1 MNIQYKL
8 YNSAFKHIDGRDLPV
23 EDKLNLR
30 VLKGEKFAF
39 QIALTSEENIL
50 LSLGTYNHIGYKGL
64 KKRIRIDLEKRENT
78 DLKGY
83 FLGYVL
89 DDDSKTLITDP
100 ILKKEYLYNEV
111 DKPTMIWVEGSV
123 GKEYRGENL
132 SIAINIFS
140 QEGYD
145 TEIKEQV
152 INLDIAVVDKILPE
166 LKESDFHLDLWQHL
180 SSWAR
185 MYQVEFW
192 SDDHFKIIE
201 NYTAELATL
210 GEKVITVVAS
220 DFSWEGQ
227 GCFQVEENCSNL
239 FEHNIIGVKRDMEGR
254 IQCDFM
260 ALERYLDICFK
271 YGMEKEIDIFG
282 LLASWQRT
290 DFGNPLKDYDDYIR
304 ISFFSEE
311 DGTYGYI
318 DNKKELGEYIR
329 QVFKFFSE
337 KNLMDRVRVISDM
350 PKNPESFKKWSK
362 FLKESAEM
370 DLLIKTALHEDS
382 FTDRLDGISDIS
394 LSLPLLLK
402 SKNILNEIKEK
413 ILGKLTWYVC
423 WFPDKLNHFISS
435 PLIESRL
442 TGWYSYYMGLNG
454 FLRWDYALWT
464 SKPFE
469 NISYKYPRWKAG
481 DMFFVYPGK
490 DMKPIR
496 SIRWENLRFGIQD
509 QEIMKMAEKKIGR
522 ERINLLLKEV
532 LGDKGEMKATEEFSV
547 DLDYSLDYE
556 KYMEIKN
563 QLIEVITDKI

>member
-8 YNSAFKHIDGRDLPV
+8 YNSAFKHIDGKELPI
-23 EDKLNLR
+23 EDKLNLS

-39 QIALTSEENIL
+39 QIALVSKEKL
-50 LSLGTYNHIGYKGL
+50 LFSLGTYNHIGYKGL
-64 KKRIRIDLEKRENT
+64 EKRIRIDLEKRENT

-89 DDDSKTLITDP
+89 DDDSKTLIADP
-100 ILKKEYLYNEV
+100 ILKKEYLYNEIN
-111 DKPTMIWVEGSV
+111 KPTMIWVEGKV
-123 GKEYRGENL
+123 DKEYNGDNL
-132 SIAINIFS
+132 NIAINLVS

-145 TEIKEQV
+145 TEIIEQV
-152 INLDIAVVDKILPE
+152 IHLDITVVDKVLPK
-166 LKESDFHLDLWQHL
+166 LQESDFHLDLWQHL

-185 MYQVEFW
+185 MYEVEFW

-201 NYTAELATL
+201 NYTAELASL

-227 GCFQVEENCSNL
+227 GCFQVEENYSNL
-239 FEHNIIGVKRDMEGR
+239 FEHNIIKVKRDIDGR
-254 IQCDFM
+254 IQCDFSD
-260 ALERYLDICFK
+260 LERYLNICFK

-282 LLASWQRT
+282 LLASWQRI

-311 DGTYGYI
+311 NRTYGYI
-318 DNKKELGEYIR
+318 DNKKDLGEYIR
-329 QVFKFFSE
+329 QVFEFFNE

-362 FLKESAEM
+362 FLKDSAGM
-370 DLLIKTALHEDS
+370 DLLIKMALHEDS
-382 FTDRLDGISDIS
+382 FTDKLDGISDVS

-402 SKNILNEIKEK
+402 SKNILNEIKKK

-435 PLIESRL
+435 PLMESRL

-464 SKPFE
+464 SKPFD

-481 DMFFVYPGK
+481 DMFFVYPGR
-490 DMKPIR
+490 DMKPMR

-509 QEIMKMAEKKIGR
+509 QEIMKIAEKKMGR
-522 ERINLLLKEV
+522 EKINLLLKEV
-532 LGDKGEMKATEEFSV
+532 LGDKKDMKATEEFSV
-547 DLDYSLDYE
+547 DMNYSVDYE

-563 QLIEVITDKI
+563 KLIEVIK